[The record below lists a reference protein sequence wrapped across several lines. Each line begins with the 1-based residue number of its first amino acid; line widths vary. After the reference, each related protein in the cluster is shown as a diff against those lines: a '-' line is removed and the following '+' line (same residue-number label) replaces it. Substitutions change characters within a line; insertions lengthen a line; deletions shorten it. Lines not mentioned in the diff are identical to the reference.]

1 MAEPDWSGRRARKSV
16 QPRQYVDLDLT
27 IEADGDEY
35 VARVVDS
42 PAGQATHRFALPFNN
57 VGLENFILKLG
68 HNRGVTRRAHSP
80 RLTTAREFGD
90 ALYRA
95 VFDGEVEISFRR
107 SLDQAL
113 ASERG
118 LRIRLRIEGA
128 PALAEIPWEYLYAEG
143 LGRFVVMSSDTPLV
157 RYLDL
162 PKGAAPLTVEPP
174 LRVLVMV
181 SSPSDLDPLDVERE
195 VELLRSATTDLT
207 AAGVL
212 ELEIVPHAR
221 LRTLQHQ
228 LRVAEYHVFH
238 FIGHGVYDEK
248 EDDGLLMLEDDD
260 GRSRGVSGLD
270 LGVLLHDHHSLRL
283 AVLNACEGARG
294 SVENP
299 LGGVAQS
306 LIRQGLPAAVA
317 MQFEISDEAA
327 LVFAHEFYLAIGD
340 GYPIDAATVEARK
353 AIFASGND
361 VEWGTPVLHLRATD
375 ARVFDLRRAAP
386 TPTRPSHEREAATQA
401 LAERRFVDAVAGW
414 EAILVTAPGDEA
426 AGVMLKRARDGVEA
440 ERLYESGAAL
450 IAEANGVGAI
460 AALDRVL
467 ELDAEHGDPDG
478 LRDKAETLL
487 AVAAET
493 KRRAAAEQRLA
504 AVDEEFGRAEAAL
517 EAGDLSDARRRLA
530 TVLEAVPDHAAAL
543 ALQEVVGRRLRAS
556 EAMEQAGRAADADR
570 WDDVMALVEEA
581 RRLDPE
587 VEDDRGLAAEASW
600 VLARHPTTEAPL
612 PSETTRP
619 APVEP
624 QARPTRRS
632 RNWVA
637 IGAGLV
643 AVLVVMAAVAL
654 LGDGD
659 PPPSTTLT
667 SVTVTTTGSTIQ
679 IPAGD
684 AGIVPVAGLT
694 IDGDAAD
701 WPGRDVT
708 VSGASV
714 HPSPGADPGVTANW
728 LIGYDSAALYVIAEV
743 SDPSIDQAPI
753 GDPDQ
758 LFVGDSI
765 HFEFGADPD
774 GAGSLRQGDLHL
786 MMAPVDPSNTDVL
799 AAINPARDGAFRA
812 GSAQPDVTA
821 AVVWLQGGYRIEAA
835 IPWSILG
842 VGEPR
847 PGLVL
852 GMNFNVS
859 DGDGTGRLQEMVSS
873 NPERTGPNQA
883 RPGTWNSAVLL
894 DR

>member
-1 MAEPDWSGRRARKSV
+1 M

-27 IEADGDEY
+27 IEADGGEY

-80 RLTTAREFGD
+80 RLNTAREFGD

-113 ASERG
+113 AAERG

-195 VELLRSATTDLT
+195 VDLLRQATADLT
-207 AAGVL
+207 SAGVL

-228 LRVAEYHVFH
+228 LRIAEYHVFH

-248 EDDGLLMLEDDD
+248 ADDGLLMLEDDD

-386 TPTRPSHEREAATQA
+386 TETRPSEEREAATQA
-401 LAERRFVDAVAGW
+401 LADRRFADAVAGW
-414 EAILVTAPGDEA
+414 EAILAAAPGDEA

-440 ERLYESGAAL
+440 ERLYASGAAL
-450 IAEANGVGAI
+450 IAEGKATEAI

-467 ELDAEHGDPDG
+467 ELDAEHGDPNR
-478 LRDKAETLL
+478 LRDEAETLL
-487 AVAAET
+487 AAAEET
-493 KRRAAAEQRLA
+493 KRRVAAERRLA
-504 AVDEEFGRAEAAL
+504 AVDEELGRAEAAI
-517 EAGDLSDARRRLA
+517 EAGDLGDARRRLT
-530 TVLEAVPDHAAAL
+530 TVLEVAPDHPAAL
-543 ALQEVVGRRLRAS
+543 ALQEAVRRRLRAS
-556 EAMEQAGRAADADR
+556 EAMEQASRAADADR

-581 RRLDPE
+581 QRLDPD

-600 VLARHPTTEAPL
+600 ELARRTTPEAHPPAA
-612 PSETTRP
+612 TRP

-624 QARPTRRS
+624 QAAPPRRS

-637 IGAGLV
+637 IGAGIA
-643 AVLVVMAAVAL
+643 AVVLVMAAVAL
-654 LGDGD
+654 LRDDDVPG
-659 PPPSTTLT
+659 STTLT
-667 SVTVTTTGSTIQ
+667 SATVTTTGSTIQ

-684 AGIVPVAGLT
+684 VGIVPLAGLT

-701 WPGRDVT
+701 WPEGRVT
-708 VSGASV
+708 QSSHSV
-714 HPSPGADPGVTANW
+714 HPSPGASPGVTAGW
-728 LIGYDSAALYVIAEV
+728 FVGYDSAFLYVVAEV
-743 SDPSIDQAPI
+743 NDPSIDQAPI

-758 LFVGDSI
+758 LFVGDSV
-765 HFEFGADPD
+765 HFEFGADPG
-774 GAGSLRQGDLHL
+774 GAGTLRDGDLHL
-786 MMAPVDPSNTDVL
+786 MLAPVDPSSTDVV

-842 VGEPR
+842 IGGPN

-859 DGDGTGRLQEMVSS
+859 DGDGTGGLQEMVSS
-873 NPERTGPNQA
+873 NPDRTGPNQP
-883 RPGTWNSAVLL
+883 RPDTWNSAVLL

>member
-1 MAEPDWSGRRARKSV
+1 M

-27 IEADGDEY
+27 IEADGGEY

-195 VELLRSATTDLT
+195 VELLRQATADLT

-294 SVENP
+294 SIENP

-375 ARVFDLRRAAP
+375 ARVFDLRRASP
-386 TPTRPSHEREAATQA
+386 TETRPSLEREEATQA
-401 LAERRFVDAVAGW
+401 LADRRFADAVAGW
-414 EAILVTAPGDEA
+414 EAILAGAPGDEA

-440 ERLYESGAAL
+440 GRLYDSGAAL
-450 IAEANGVGAI
+450 IAEGKATEAI

-467 ELDAEHGDPDG
+467 ELDAEHGDPDR
-478 LRDKAETLL
+478 LREKAETLL
-487 AVAAET
+487 AAAAEAERRVAAE
-493 KRRAAAEQRLA
+493 RRLA
-504 AVDEEFGRAEAAL
+504 AVDEELGRAETAI
-517 EAGDLSDARRRLA
+517 EAGDLSDARRRLV
-530 TVLEAVPDHAAAL
+530 TVLEAAPDHPAAL
-543 ALQEVVGRRLRAS
+543 ALQEVVRRRLRAA

-581 RRLDPE
+581 RRLDPD

-600 VLARHPTTEAPL
+600 ELARHTTPEAP
-612 PSETTRP
+612 PPAAATRP

-624 QARPTRRS
+624 QALPPRRS

-637 IGAGLV
+637 IGAGIA
-643 AVLVVMAAVAL
+643 AVLLVMAAL
-654 LGDGD
+654 PLIRDDGGGGGDG
-659 PPPSTTLT
+659 STTLT

-679 IPAGD
+679 IPVGD
-684 AGIVPVAGLT
+684 VGIVPIAGLT
-694 IDGDAAD
+694 VDGDAAD
-701 WPGRDVT
+701 WPEGSVT
-708 VSGASV
+708 QSNHSV

-728 LIGYDSAALYVIAEV
+728 FVGYDSAALYVVAEV
-743 SDPSIDQAPI
+743 NDPSIDRAPI
-753 GDPDQ
+753 DEPDQ
-758 LFVGDSI
+758 IFVGDSI
-765 HFEFGADPD
+765 HFEFGADPS
-774 GAGSLRQGDLHL
+774 GAGTLRDGDLHL
-786 MMAPVDPSNTDVL
+786 MLAPVDPSNTDVL

-835 IPWSILG
+835 VPWSILG
-842 VGEPR
+842 IGEPS

-873 NPERTGPNQA
+873 NPDRTGPNQA
-883 RPGTWNSAVLL
+883 RPGIWNSAVLL
-894 DR
+894 GG

>member
-1 MAEPDWSGRRARKSV
+1 M

-27 IEADGDEY
+27 IEADGAEY

-195 VELLRSATTDLT
+195 VELLRQATADLT

-248 EDDGLLMLEDDD
+248 EDDGLLMLEDDE

-386 TPTRPSHEREAATQA
+386 TETRPSQEREAATQA
-401 LAERRFVDAVAGW
+401 LADRRFADAVAGW
-414 EAILVTAPGDEA
+414 EAILAGAPGDEA
-426 AGVMLKRARDGVEA
+426 AVVMLKRARDGVEA
-440 ERLYESGAAL
+440 ERLYGSGAAL
-450 IAEANGVGAI
+450 IAEGKASEAM
-460 AALDRVL
+460 ATLDQVL
-467 ELDAEHGDPDG
+467 ELDAEHDDPDR
-478 LRDKAETLL
+478 LRERAETLL
-487 AVAAET
+487 AAAAET
-493 KRRAAAEQRLA
+493 ERRIATERRLA
-504 AVDEEFGRAEAAL
+504 AVDEELGRAEAAID
-517 EAGDLSDARRRLA
+517 AGDLGDARRRLV
-530 TVLEAVPDHAAAL
+530 TVLEVAPDHAAAL
-543 ALQEVVGRRLRAS
+543 TLQEVVRRRLRAS
-556 EAMEQAGRAADADR
+556 EAMEQAGRAADANR

-581 RRLDPE
+581 RRLDPD
-587 VEDDRGLAAEASW
+587 VEDDQGLAAEASW
-600 VLARHPTTEAPL
+600 ELARHTTAEAP
-612 PSETTRP
+612 PPAAATRP

-624 QARPTRRS
+624 QARPPRLA

-637 IGAGLV
+637 IGAGIAAV
-643 AVLVVMAAVAL
+643 VLVMVVVAL
-654 LGDGD
+654 IRDGEGPVD
-659 PPPSTTLT
+659 STLT
-667 SVTVTTTGSTIQ
+667 SVTSTTTGSTIQ
-679 IPAGD
+679 IPVGD
-684 AGIVPVAGLT
+684 VGIVPIAGLT
-694 IDGDAAD
+694 IDGDASD
-701 WPGRDVT
+701 WPEGSVT
-708 VSGASV
+708 QSNHSV
-714 HPSPGADPGVTANW
+714 HPSPGASPGVTANW
-728 LIGYDSAALYVIAEV
+728 FVGYDSASLYVVAQV
-743 SDPSIDQAPI
+743 SDPSIDRAPI

-758 LFVGDSI
+758 LFVGDSV
-765 HFEFGADPD
+765 HFEFGADPS
-774 GAGSLRQGDLHL
+774 GAGSLREGDLHL
-786 MMAPVDPSNTDVL
+786 MLAPVDPSSSDVL

-812 GSAQPDVTA
+812 GSVQPDVTA

-835 IPWSILG
+835 IPWSVLG
-842 VGEPR
+842 VGGPN

-859 DGDGTGRLQEMVSS
+859 DGDGSGRLQEMVSS
-873 NPERTGPNQA
+873 NADRTGANQP